1 MSNLGKYQDIVEE
14 SHKAGGPD
22 IWIGSIKKEAY
33 NQGASDMKDN
43 LVGPLL
49 MIGFGIGIIV
59 DKCYP
64 KIKKLISKKRE
75 EKLLAQKEAEQA
87 EQLLKKELDEA
98 IEELDTS
105 TNSQ

>member
-33 NQGASDMKDN
+33 TQGASDMKDN

-49 MIGFGIGIIV
+49 MIGIGIGSIGVIS
-59 DKCYP
+59 YQN
-64 KIKKLISKKRE
+64 IKKWVSKKRE
-75 EKLLAQKEAEQA
+75 EKLLTKKEAEQA
-87 EQLLKKELDEA
+87 EKLLKKELDEA